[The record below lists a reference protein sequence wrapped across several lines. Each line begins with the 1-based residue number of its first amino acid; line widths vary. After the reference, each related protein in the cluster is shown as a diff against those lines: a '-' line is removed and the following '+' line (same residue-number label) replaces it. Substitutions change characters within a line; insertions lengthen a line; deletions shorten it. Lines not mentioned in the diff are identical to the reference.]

1 MPNLADG
8 STEALYHRGHA
19 IMIGKHPHSYYW
31 FAAGDFAQMVS
42 KAYQNSAASIKRFFI
57 HGPEA
62 ARIKEALESYAI
74 AFQLEIRTVTVISVW
89 AAKAIAPLTRN

>member
-1 MPNLADG
+1 
-8 STEALYHRGHA
+8 
-19 IMIGKHPHSYYW
+19 MIGKHPHSYYW

-42 KAYQNSAASIKRFFI
+42 KAYQNSAASNKRFFI